1 MEKARQRIPSL
12 RHDRPFEISRAAPG
26 TDQGSLMIRYR
37 LKCEKRHEFEA
48 WFASGAA
55 FDRQAKRGQVTC
67 PRCGTAKVQKTLMAP
82 SIIKGVKRKRAAK
95 APEKAPDSRAGRAQ
109 PPAPPPQSCLRPRL
123 HRLAAHGELAK
134 AMRKLRAEIESKSEY
149 VGPRFSEEARKI
161 HYEEAPARGIYGEA
175 TREEAQALSEE
186 GIEFF
191 PLPSLPEDQ
200 N

>member
-1 MEKARQRIPSL
+1 
-12 RHDRPFEISRAAPG
+12 
-26 TDQGSLMIRYR
+26 MIRYR

-48 WFASGAA
+48 WFASSAA
-55 FDRQAKRGQVTC
+55 FDRQAKRGLVAC
-67 PRCGTAKVQKTLMAP
+67 PRCGSVKVGKTLMAP
-82 SIIKGVKRKRAAK
+82 SIIKGVKRTRATK
-95 APEKAPDSRAGRAQ
+95 APAQAAESPQAAPQ
-109 PPAPPPQSCLRPRL
+109 PAAPPPQAET

-161 HYEEAPARGIYGEA
+161 HYEETPARGIYGEA

-191 PLPSLPEDQ
+191 PLPSLPEDH

>member
-1 MEKARQRIPSL
+1 M
-12 RHDRPFEISRAAPG
+12 
-26 TDQGSLMIRYR
+26 R
-37 LKCEKRHEFEA
+37 LEHRLATEP
-48 WFASGAA
+48 
-55 FDRQAKRGQVTC
+55 FDRQAKRGQINC
-67 PRCGTAKVQKTLMAP
+67 PRCGTAKVNKTLMAP
-82 SIIKGVKRKRAAK
+82 SIIKSVKRARTGKAA
-95 APEKAPDSRAGRAQ
+95 EKPAKVASEQPAAQ
-109 PPAPPPQSCLRPRL
+109 PAASAPAAQVET

-134 AMRKLRAEIESKSEY
+134 AMRKMRAEIESKSEY

-191 PLPSLPEDQ
+191 PLPSLPDDH